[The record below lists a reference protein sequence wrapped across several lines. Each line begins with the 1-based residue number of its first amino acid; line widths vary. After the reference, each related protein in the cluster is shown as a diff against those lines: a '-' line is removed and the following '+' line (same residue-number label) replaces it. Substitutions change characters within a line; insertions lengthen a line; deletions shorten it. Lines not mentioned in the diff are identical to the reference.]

1 MKGDARLIIPSV
13 LLALILWGFV
23 IARGQST
30 VWLDVPVQF
39 MDIPAGLV
47 ITDASSI
54 TVRVSVSGHERF
66 ISGLAPSDI
75 EVKTSLD
82 KIKKGAHV
90 HVVRRDDITLPGA
103 LKVSG
108 LSPSVLH
115 LQVVETRNK
124 SIPIRAEV
132 TGLPAEGYAVREI
145 KVQPE
150 SVRLEG
156 TRDALKNMELVSTKP
171 VDISGAMGNVEVMV
185 DLNMK
190 EGLVSSHGSVMVS
203 VVITKENE

>member
-1 MKGDARLIIPSV
+1 M
-13 LLALILWGFV
+13 
-23 IARGQST
+23 
-30 VWLDVPVQF
+30 
-39 MDIPAGLV
+39 
-47 ITDASSI
+47 
-54 TVRVSVSGHERF
+54 
-66 ISGLAPSDI
+66 
-75 EVKTSLD
+75 
-82 KIKKGAHV
+82 
-90 HVVRRDDITLPGA
+90 
-103 LKVSG
+103 
-108 LSPSVLH
+108 
-115 LQVVETRNK
+115 VETRNK

-156 TRDALKNMELVSTKP
+156 TRGALRNMKLVSTKP

-190 EGLVSSHGSVMVS
+190 EGLASSHGSVMVS